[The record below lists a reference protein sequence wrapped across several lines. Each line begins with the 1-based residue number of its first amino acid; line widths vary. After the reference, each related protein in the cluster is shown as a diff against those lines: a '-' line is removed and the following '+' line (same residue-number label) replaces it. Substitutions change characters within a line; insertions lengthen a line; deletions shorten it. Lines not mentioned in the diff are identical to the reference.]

1 MARRKDPIDYRL
13 LSKVSEL
20 YYLQDYTQQQ
30 IANRLHL
37 SRPKVSRLIQQA
49 REEGIVQ
56 INVVS
61 NGSFLGLETDLE
73 KRYDLEEVMIVDAD
87 TSTDDYVLRQHLG
100 TAGADYLLRTIAAG
114 DILGVTWG
122 RTLQAV
128 VQALQ
133 PRATPQVQVVQTM
146 GGLGPP
152 EAETHASDL
161 SRRLAQLLGGS
172 LTLLPAPGIVD
183 RMESRA
189 VLMEDR
195 FVQTAFHLFSQ
206 LTVAYAG
213 IGALSTNPVFEP
225 DGGALSQ
232 EDYETLLRAG
242 AVGDIAMRFFDEDGQ
257 PVKTALDDRTIG
269 ITLEELQRVPRVVGV
284 AGGLPKVE
292 AILGI
297 LRGGII
303 NVLITDYT
311 TATRLQ
317 NA

>member
-1 MARRKDPIDYRL
+1 MARRKDPVDYRL

-49 REEGIVQ
+49 RAEGIVQ

-73 KRYDLEEVMIVDAD
+73 KRYNLEEVLIVGAD
-87 TSTDDYVLRQHLG
+87 TSTGDSVLWQQLG
-100 TAGADYLLRTIAAG
+100 AAGADYLLRTISTG

-122 RTLQAV
+122 RTLGAV
-128 VQALQ
+128 VQALRPQ
-133 PRATPQVQVVQTM
+133 ATSQVQVVQTM
-146 GGLGPP
+146 GGMGPP
-152 EAETHASDL
+152 EAEAHASDL

-195 FVQTAFHLFSQ
+195 FVQTALNLFSQ

-213 IGALSTNPVFEP
+213 IGALSTNPVFRSK
-225 DGGALSQ
+225 DGALSQ
-232 EDYETLLRAG
+232 EDYETLLGAG
-242 AVGDIAMRFFDEDGQ
+242 AVGDIALRYFDRDGQ
-257 PVKTALDDRTIG
+257 PVKTPLDDRTIG
-269 ITLEELQRVPRVVGV
+269 ITLEELRRVPRVVGI

-292 AILGI
+292 AILGV

-303 NVLITDYT
+303 NVLITDYA